1 MPLFPEAGGG
11 VVEDVGGVVEDVG
24 GGGVV
29 EDVVGG
35 GVVEDVVE
43 AAVGCGTQFDSFV
56 LPSVA
61 EYLPF
66 AQSRQSLPPSADEY
80 LPIPHRR
87 HALRPVA
94 FEYFPALQFTQSPAP
109 GRGWEVPRGHG

>member
-24 GGGVV
+24 G
-29 EDVVGG
+29 
-35 GVVEDVVE
+35 VVEDVVE
-43 AAVGCGTQFDSFV
+43 EAVGCGTQFDSFV

-66 AQSRQSLPPSADEY
+66 AQSRQSRPPSADEY

-94 FEYFPALQFTQSPAP
+94 FEYFPALQSTQSPAP
-109 GRGWEVPRGHG
+109 GRGLEVPRGHG